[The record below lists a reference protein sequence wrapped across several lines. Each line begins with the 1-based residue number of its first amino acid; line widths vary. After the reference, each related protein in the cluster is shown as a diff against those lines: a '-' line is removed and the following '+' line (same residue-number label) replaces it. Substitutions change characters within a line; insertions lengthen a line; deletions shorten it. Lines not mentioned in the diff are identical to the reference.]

1 MDGESNNV
9 ESSRRCL
16 FLSLKGFQQQCQGSL
31 VQMLE
36 ASVGEDE
43 ASALLSFMW
52 ELQYTTLLL
61 IYSIF
66 NQEWPQNDNRPLM
79 ISDQPTPQSQKVAPW
94 LDCLP
99 LIFWNFCQG
108 YASIDIIHGVM
119 QQQLWSSICRLQLL
133 QLKGLGLSSWKT

>member
-61 IYSIF
+61 NYSIF

-79 ISDQPTPQSQKVAPW
+79 ISDQPTPQSQNVAP
-94 LDCLP
+94 
-99 LIFWNFCQG
+99 
-108 YASIDIIHGVM
+108 
-119 QQQLWSSICRLQLL
+119 
-133 QLKGLGLSSWKT
+133 